1 MASNLHPRKS
11 PSGGNA
17 PAAGRLEPLDTMPLR
32 RGRCDWCGGRCP
44 RGRTYCSRDCRVAYN
59 NLTARQGK
67 ALLQALKIWRLNRG
81 RAGTRGAG
89 KLTIVSARVDA
100 YLAEDRNRWRAAE
113 GGG

>member
-11 PSGGNA
+11 
-17 PAAGRLEPLDTMPLR
+17 AAGDDAASDVRLEPLDSMPLR
-32 RGRCDWCGGRCP
+32 RGRCDWCGQKCGR
-44 RGRTYCSRDCRVAYN
+44 RTYCSPACRVAYN

-100 YLAEDRNRWRAAE
+100 YLAQDRDRWRAAE
-113 GGG
+113 EE